1 MSDPRPEQ
9 LIADRFRFDRG
20 RRFQTDHPRQ
30 MEAIRLFLSRV
41 ETGAYK
47 FVHSP
52 CPCGQP
58 AEDVVVAEVDRY
70 QLPLTNVVCMGCGT
84 VRIDPYL
91 DPTSLGDFYR
101 TLYQD
106 MYARADDPVEYFDRQ
121 RTYGKKVAA
130 AFPRKANAEKVL
142 EVGCGAGGGLSVLQE
157 AGWKVAGCDYSAR
170 LIEYGR
176 ERGVPNLH
184 TGGLADVVADLRP
197 TRFDLIFLHHVF
209 EHVDDP
215 LDHLSL
221 LAGLLAPGGQILI
234 IVPALTGIHDHPFP
248 AGDALQFFHVAH
260 KYNYSPAGL
269 QRAAARVGL
278 SASVVRPPRRM
289 GTVWSRAPE
298 LWMRLRSAKADNTPS
313 PNAGGAV
320 LKYLR
325 RTEYLYRRRVAP
337 AQLALRLRRFPII
350 GRLGR
355 KLLLAAE

>member
-9 LIADRFRFDRG
+9 LIADRFRLDRG
-20 RRFQTDHPRQ
+20 RRFQTGHPRQ
-30 MEAIRLFLSRV
+30 MEAIQRFLSQV
-41 ETGAYK
+41 ETGACQ

-58 AEDVVVAEVDRY
+58 PNDVVVAEVDRY
-70 QLPLTNVVCMGCGT
+70 HLPLTNVVCMGCGT

-91 DPTSLGDFYR
+91 DPASLADFYR

-106 MYARADDPVEYFDRQ
+106 MYARADNPVEYFDRQ
-121 RTYGKKVAA
+121 RAYGKKVAA
-130 AFPRKANAEKVL
+130 AFPRPAGGKVL

-157 AGWKVAGCDYSAR
+157 AGWEVAGCDYSAR

-176 ERGVPNLH
+176 ERGVPNLQA
-184 TGGLADVVADLRP
+184 GGLAEVAADLR
-197 TRFDLIFLHHVF
+197 TARFDLIFLHHVF

-221 LAGLLAPGGQILI
+221 LAGLLAPGGRILI

-269 QRAAARVGL
+269 QRAAGRVGL

-298 LWMRLRSAKADNTPS
+298 LWMSLRSAKADVAPTS
-313 PNAGGAV
+313 NAGGAV

-325 RTEYLYRRRVAP
+325 RTEYLYSRRVAP
-337 AQLALRLRRFPII
+337 AQLALRMGRFPLL